1 MIVLIRT
8 DSSIQIGSGHVM
20 RCLTLA
26 KQLRNYNVKVY
37 FICRE
42 LEGNMVEYIRK
53 EGFEVFVLT
62 RVNTALHWEWV
73 RDFWLEDAMETIDVI
88 AEIQGSVDMVIVD
101 HYSIDFKWEGVVRP
115 YTEKMMIIDDL
126 ADRKHDTDLL
136 LDQNYYNGLEQR
148 YDNMVAPSCKLLL
161 GPNFLLLREEFLL
174 SLKTNTDSDTNKLK
188 ILLFFGGTDPTGETL
203 KVLKAISEIRN
214 IPITMDVII
223 GEGNPD
229 KQKIEILC
237 RKISDCRLYSQVNNM
252 SELIQKA
259 DVGIGAG
266 GTNLWERCILKLPSL
281 VIITAKNQEEVV
293 NAVSEQGS
301 IYNLG
306 YYTEISNTYLKEKLI
321 NFLSEKE
328 NFENMKKSCGEL
340 LSLEK
345 IKKQLVCE
353 NIMIKI
359 RARGEV

>member
-1 MIVLIRT
+1 MIVLIRA

-26 KQLRNYNVKVY
+26 KQLIKNNVKVY

-42 LEGNMVEYIRK
+42 LEGNMVELIRK

-62 RVNTALHWEWV
+62 KINTDLHWECI
-73 RDFWLEDAMETIDVI
+73 RDCWLEDAMQTIDVI
-88 AEIQGSVDMVIVD
+88 AKLNVAIDMIIVD
-101 HYSIDFKWEGVVRP
+101 HYSIDIKWEGVVRP
-115 YTEKMMIIDDL
+115 YTKKMMVIDDL
-126 ADRKHDTDLL
+126 ANRKHDTDLL
-136 LDQNYYNGLEQR
+136 LDQNYYDGLEQR
-148 YDNMVAPSCKLLL
+148 YANMVNPSCKLLL
-161 GPNFLLLREEFLL
+161 GPNFLLLREEFLA
-174 SLKTNTDSDTNKLK
+174 SLKTNIERDTTKLK

-203 KVLKAISEIRN
+203 KVLKAISEIRG
-214 IPITMDVII
+214 IPITINVII

-237 RKISDCRLYSQVNNM
+237 KKIPNCNLYSQVNNM
-252 SELIQKA
+252 SELIQRA

-281 VIITAKNQEEVV
+281 VIITAQNQEEVV
-293 NAVSEQGS
+293 NAVGRRGA

-306 YYTEISNTYLKEKLI
+306 YYTKISDSYLKEVLL
-321 NFLSEKE
+321 NFFSEKE
-328 NFENMKKSCGEL
+328 NLENMKKACSEL

-345 IKKQLVCE
+345 IKKQLVCK
-353 NIMIKI
+353 NIMTQI
-359 RARGEV
+359 RA